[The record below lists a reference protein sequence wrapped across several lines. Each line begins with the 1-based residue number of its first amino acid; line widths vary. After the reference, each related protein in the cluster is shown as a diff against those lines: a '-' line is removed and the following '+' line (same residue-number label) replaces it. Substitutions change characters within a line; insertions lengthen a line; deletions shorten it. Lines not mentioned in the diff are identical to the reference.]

1 MNTMPDSSMEQ
12 VASFQRTASADD
24 VARFV
29 NRNLQRVWQTRRMQA
44 TVLRPFRTILRPLLQ
59 WLRREHFY
67 VKNDRVGQPPI
78 GLRLRM
84 AGWETL
90 ALGVLLAPLAF
101 LLLLPLLVLI
111 FPLAVIIGVA
121 AMITTSA
128 QTSDD
133 DAAHQIFAWHAMN

>member
-1 MNTMPDSSMEQ
+1 MNTMPDSSMKQ
-12 VASFQRTASADD
+12 AASFQRTASADD

-44 TVLRPFRTILRPLLQ
+44 TLLRPFRTILRPLLH

-133 DAAHQIFAWHAMN
+133 DAAHQTFAWHAMN